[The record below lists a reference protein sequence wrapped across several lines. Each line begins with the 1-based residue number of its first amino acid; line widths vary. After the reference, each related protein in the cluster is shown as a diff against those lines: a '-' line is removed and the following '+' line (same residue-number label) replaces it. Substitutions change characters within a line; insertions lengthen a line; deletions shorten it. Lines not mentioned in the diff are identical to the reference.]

1 MTLFSK
7 NNCGLCDKAKVVMS
21 NVLKDNQDLQR
32 LAEYRIVNIDDPAN
46 KEWWDKYCFD
56 IPVLHLEDSSKEGSL
71 VKIFHRLN
79 ENDLKDKINSF
90 K

>member
-1 MTLFSK
+1 
-7 NNCGLCDKAKVVMS
+7 MS